1 MSRLTTTLLMATG
14 LGLALMALA
23 PVPLP
28 AQSDVDP
35 FRDRLEEARQEL
47 HDKHYDKAEHIYK
60 DVLAADPTHPRARS
74 GLCMLMHIRKDPGA
88 EACLLQVTRD
98 NPDFQLAYFLLGR
111 IYEDQ
116 GSQEKAKAAYQQY
129 VKLGPVPPD
138 PALRIKLRQF
148 GVL

>member
-1 MSRLTTTLLMATG
+1 MSRDLTSALMAAG
-14 LGLALMALA
+14 LGLALTVLVPA
-23 PVPLP
+23 PLP
-28 AQSDVDP
+28 AQTGTDP
-35 FRDRLEEARQEL
+35 YQAQLDEARQQL
-47 HDKHYDKAEHIYK
+47 HDKHYDKAEHIYQS
-60 DVLAADPTHPRARS
+60 VLAADPTHPRARS

-116 GSQEKAKAAYQQY
+116 GNREQAKAAYQQY